1 MIDLQYEDKDLG
13 KIINQLKTENVEMN
27 LGIKNK
33 QLTTK
38 FHIENINK
46 KIDNFLKLCKI
57 CLQTKDVRRVR
68 PLRNQKFKRME
79 RAYVDIGHS
88 EEYDSE
94 FLVLRNASTNFIIA
108 RWIGNLKNCT
118 IKKTLSSIIDTYG
131 VWREIMCDQQ
141 SCFMSEEIDV

>member
-1 MIDLQYEDKDLG
+1 MSIIDR
-13 KIINQLKTENVEMN
+13 
-27 LGIKNK
+27 
-33 QLTTK
+33 LTTK

-68 PLRNQKFKRME
+68 PLRNRKFKRME
-79 RAYVDIGHS
+79 RVYVDIEHS
-88 EEYDSE
+88 EEHDSQ
-94 FLVLRNASTNFIIA
+94 FLVLRDASTNFIIA
-108 RWIGNLKNCT
+108 RWIGNMKTCT